1 MQGRVLLEVRT
12 TERGAQEVVGSP
24 FLDDP
29 NGDERPSTS
38 EAEEG
43 VRSQVRWGTNDP
55 KDLTQPQGPVMPE
68 LLGHQVEITEAVRK
82 VQPRAH
88 SEQH

>member
-1 MQGRVLLEVRT
+1 MQGKALVEVRT
-12 TERGAQEVVGSP
+12 TERGAREVVGSP

-38 EAEEG
+38 ESEEG

-55 KDLTQPQGPVMPE
+55 QDLTQPRGPVMPE
-68 LLGHQVEITEAVRK
+68 LLGHQVANTEAVRK

-88 SEQH
+88 SKQP